1 MKIIETNFAEILRM
15 QSELIEEVKKFDHE
29 WKNIENIS
37 SNYYTKLEQISNDFK
52 DKLDDINII
61 VIEMQDIDKQI
72 HNIIAENCNSTS
84 QNNELKK
91 LNIML
96 DILNTAVSDYIY
108 DMYYYIENA
117 YLIVNSAQYDANS
130 NV

>member
-1 MKIIETNFAEILRM
+1 MTNTYIPTLLKM
-15 QSELIEEVKKFDHE
+15 YSELTENVEKFEYE
-29 WKNIENIS
+29 WKNIKNIS
-37 SNYYTKLEQISNDFK
+37 SKYHEQLEQSSNYIK
-52 DKLDDINII
+52 YKLDEINII
-61 VIEMQDIDKQI
+61 ITEIQNIDKQI
-72 HNIIAENCNSTS
+72 QNIIAKNCNSTS

-91 LNIML
+91 LDIML

>member
-1 MKIIETNFAEILRM
+1 MY
-15 QSELIEEVKKFDHE
+15 SELTENVEKFEYE
-29 WKNIENIS
+29 WKNIKNIS
-37 SNYYTKLEQISNDFK
+37 SKYHEQLEQSSNYIK
-52 DKLDDINII
+52 YKLDEINII
-61 VIEMQDIDKQI
+61 ITEIQNIDKQI
-72 HNIIAENCNSTS
+72 QNIIAKNCNSTS

-91 LNIML
+91 LDIML